1 MFTFQ
6 KSCFCIVTLF
16 VCCLADFCCYY
27 LFSAIF
33 FTLLPDFFFVIF
45 WFGLWPKQ
53 IFSLC
58 GLLVHQ
64 LNEQRTAHKAESATN
79 RSVIFDLS
87 NRQQQEYKTK
97 QKKQQKNKQQKKKLQ
112 KNNQKCYKNF
122 GQIQTP
128 AFLFGFWLVRLSRLA
143 FVANNM
149 IGASR
154 RWHYLLLSFIPRS
167 LLLHLFQPSL
177 RVWPTL

>member
-1 MFTFQ
+1 MCVCLRF
-6 KSCFCIVTLF
+6 KSRVFALLLYLF
-16 VCCLADFCCYY
+16 VVWRIFCCYY

-58 GLLVHQ
+58 GFLVHQ

-97 QKKQQKNKQQKKKLQ
+97 KKKTTKKSYKKII
-112 KNNQKCYKNF
+112 KNATKTLAKFRRQHFFLVF
-122 GQIQTP
+122 G
-128 AFLFGFWLVRLSRLA
+128 LFACLVWL
-143 FVANNM
+143 
-149 IGASR
+149 
-154 RWHYLLLSFIPRS
+154 S
-167 LLLHLFQPSL
+167 LLTI
-177 RVWPTL
+177 W

>member
-1 MFTFQ
+1 MCVCLRF
-6 KSCFCIVTLF
+6 KSRVFALLLYLF
-16 VCCLADFCCYY
+16 VVWRIFCCYY

-154 RWHYLLLSFIPRS
+154 R
-167 LLLHLFQPSL
+167 
-177 RVWPTL
+177 